1 MLRKKIELQNPFRVE
16 RVGWRV
22 VTVALAA
29 ALTLVGGVW
38 NTFPAWGEGLTP
50 QQVAR
55 LKLAT
60 GVVVSPDGGT
70 VAYSLANPRIPG
82 VDEDGPAFSHLWVA
96 DVKGTDK
103 PRPFITGQ
111 ASVSSLSWTPD
122 GKGIA
127 HLARRGGDTKT
138 ALYVIPI
145 DGGEARKLFEAETD
159 LSGYAFSADGRQL
172 AFLSKTPT
180 PKQVEDRRNQGFVQ
194 EVYEDGLLPTRVG
207 VVTMEP
213 DGIINAKARYL
224 DLDGS
229 ASELHWSP
237 VAGDSRL
244 VVALAPTPTVDDDY
258 MARKVTVVDTVANDG
273 KGEVLARLDNPGKL
287 GQVTWSPDGK
297 TLGLISGQD
306 VHDPSEGR
314 LMVAPAEGGPLVDLL
329 PDAPIHVKAF
339 AWNGNDLI
347 AVSDD
352 DLGTRISLIRRS
364 QTGASET
371 VLFSDQAVNVSAF
384 DLVGSTLAFVVDTP
398 AHPPDIYV
406 ATLTPDGTLQDQGTG
421 LQGKLRRLTDSNP
434 WLKTV
439 ELAEQTAETFTA
451 RDGLKLRGVLIKPL
465 GVTEN
470 EPSRGRHP
478 LILAVHG
485 GPEARVPNGWV
496 TSYANPGQVAA
507 ARGFAVFYPNYR
519 GSTGRGV
526 AFSKLG
532 QGDAAGKEFDDLVD
546 AVDHLVNLG
555 LVDSTKVGITG
566 GSYGGYATA
575 WCSTFYSER
584 FAAGVMFVGISDK
597 VSKVGTTDIPNEE
610 YLVHALKRP
619 WEDWTFMLERS
630 PIFHATKSKTPLLIL
645 HGKEDSR
652 VFPGQSMELYRILKT
667 LGQAPVRLIFY
678 PGEGHG
684 NRRSHSRYDYHL
696 RTLAWMEHYLK
707 GPGVTAPP
715 PPMEIEYPPIVA
727 PASGSSQP

>member
-1 MLRKKIELQNPFRVE
+1 MLRLKSESQNQCRLE
-16 RVGWRV
+16 RLGGMVVGF
-22 VTVALAA
+22 ALAT
-29 ALTLVGGVW
+29 ALTLGMGW
-38 NTFPAWGEGLTP
+38 LPAWGEGLTP

-70 VAYSLANPRIPG
+70 VAYSLANPRIPL
-82 VDEDGPAFSHLWVA
+82 VDEDGPAYSHLWVA
-96 DVKGTDK
+96 GVEGTAT
-103 PRPFITGQ
+103 PRPFITGLV
-111 ASVSSLSWTPD
+111 SVLAPSWTPD

-127 HLARRGGDTKT
+127 HLTRRAGDSKT

-159 LSGYAFSADGRQL
+159 LSSYAFSADGRQL
-172 AFLSKTPT
+172 AFLSRTPT
-180 PKQVEDRRNQGFVQ
+180 PKEVEERRKKGFVQ
-194 EVYEDGLLPTRVG
+194 EVYEDALLPTRVG
-207 VVTMEP
+207 VVTIES
-213 DGIINAKARYL
+213 DGTITASPRYL
-224 DLDGS
+224 DLEGS

-244 VVALAPTPTVDDDY
+244 VVALAPAPTVDDDY
-258 MARKVTVVDTVANDG
+258 MARKVTVVDTVANNG
-273 KGEVLARLDNPGKL
+273 KGAIVTRLDNPGKL
-287 GQVTWSPDGK
+287 GQVSWSPDGK
-297 TLGLISGQD
+297 TLGLISGLD

-314 LMVAPAEGGPLVDLL
+314 LMVAPATGGPLVDLL

-339 AWNGNDLI
+339 AWKGNDLI
-347 AVSDD
+347 AVADD
-352 DLGTRISLIRRS
+352 DLGTRISLIRRGE
-364 QTGASET
+364 TGASET
-371 VLFSDQAVNVSAF
+371 VLFRDQAVNVGGF
-384 DLVGSTLAFVVDTP
+384 DFAGTTLALVVDTP
-398 AHPPDIYV
+398 AHPPEVYV
-406 ATLTPDGTLQDQGTG
+406 ASLGEDGTLQDQGTG
-421 LQGKLRRLTDSNP
+421 PQGKLRRLTDSNP

-451 RDGLKLRGVLIKPL
+451 RDGLELRGVLIKPL
-465 GVTEN
+465 GIAKTD
-470 EPSRGRHP
+470 PAQGRFP

-485 GPEARVPNGWV
+485 GPEARVANGWV
-496 TSYANPGQVAA
+496 TSYSNPGQVAA

-575 WCSTFYSER
+575 WNSTYYSER

-619 WEDWTFMLERS
+619 WEDWNFMLERS
-630 PIFHATKSKTPLLIL
+630 PIFHAGKNKTPLLIL
-645 HGKEDSR
+645 HGKEDPR

-707 GPGVTAPP
+707 GPGLTAPP
-715 PPMEIEYPPIVA
+715 PPMEIEYPPVA
-727 PASGSSQP
+727 ASAPSQP